1 MLQPC
6 VDGKVYKMGIAN
18 KLKAAQVK
26 SFEPGKYGD
35 GNGLWLLKREDGGG
49 QWSFRFSLW
58 GRRREMGLGSLSTL
72 TLHDARIAAEE
83 ARRDLREGNDP
94 MKQRRIRLGHL
105 HRVSDTLQ
113 SVADDAYQS
122 HKKTLKNDGRDG
134 RWFSPLRMHVLP
146 RLGKMPID
154 RIDQHDIRDAL
165 APIWETK
172 TVTARKALSRLKT
185 VWLHALA
192 LGFQVDLRTLENA
205 KLLLGRTEPSSS
217 HIPSMPWAEVPAFYG
232 TLGEG
237 QAELALRLLIL
248 TGVRSG
254 SVLNFDFDQL
264 EGSQWVIPAEHLKG
278 RKFQR
283 KTFTVP
289 LSLEALNVLDLARKH
304 QCGAH
309 AFSNTRGGR
318 IDKMAMR
325 KLMVDRGL
333 SARPHGFRS
342 SLRTWLAETTDCPND
357 VAEAMLAHETGSD
370 VERAYKRTD
379 FLEKRRVWADRWSSF
394 VCGIET
400 DIAKAA

>member
-1 MLQPC
+1 
-6 VDGKVYKMGIAN
+6 
-18 KLKAAQVK
+18 
-26 SFEPGKYGD
+26 
-35 GNGLWLLKREDGGG
+35 
-49 QWSFRFSLW
+49 
-58 GRRREMGLGSLSTL
+58 MGLGSFQEVTL
-72 TLHDARIAAEE
+72 RDARIAGEE
-83 ARRDLREGNDP
+83 VRRDLREGLDP
-94 MKQRRIRLGHL
+94 RKQRRIRLGQI

-122 HKKTLKNDGRDG
+122 HKKTLKNDGKDG

-146 RLGKMPID
+146 RLGKMPVD

-172 TVTARKALSRLKT
+172 TITARKALSRLKT

-217 HIPSMPWAEVPAFYG
+217 HIPSMPWSQVPDFYKS
-232 TLGEG
+232 LGER

-254 SVLNFDFDQL
+254 SVLNFDFEQL
-264 EGSQWVIPAEHLKG
+264 EGDRWVIPSEHLKG
-278 RKFQR
+278 RKYQKR
-283 KTFTVP
+283 TFTVP
-289 LSLEALNVLDLARKH
+289 LSPEALNVLDLARKH
-304 QCGAH
+304 QCGDH

-318 IDKMAMR
+318 LDKMAMR
-325 KLMVDRGL
+325 KLMVERGL
-333 SARPHGFRS
+333 SARPHGFRA
-342 SLRTWLAETTDCPND
+342 SLRTWLAEETGCPND

-379 FLEKRRVWADRWSSF
+379 FLEKRRSWTDAWSAF
-394 VCGIET
+394 VTRVET
-400 DIAKAA
+400 DITKAA